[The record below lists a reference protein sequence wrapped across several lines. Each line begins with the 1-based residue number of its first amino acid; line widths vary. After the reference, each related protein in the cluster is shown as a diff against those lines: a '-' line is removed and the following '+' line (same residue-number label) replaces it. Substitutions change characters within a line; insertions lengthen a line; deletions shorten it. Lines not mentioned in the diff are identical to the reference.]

1 MSYHVAEI
9 ERGVYGEPSKIGEE
23 YEEFLDAREQG
34 VAIMELVEL
43 SDMLGA
49 VKGYLAKYH
58 KGTTLQ
64 DLIDMQVVTE
74 RAFATGHRSSR

>member
-1 MSYHVAEI
+1 MSYHIAEI
-9 ERGVYGEPSKIGEE
+9 ERGQYGEPSKIREE
-23 YEEFLDAREQG
+23 FEEFLDAREQG

-49 VKGYLAKYH
+49 VKGYLEKYH

-64 DLIDMQVVTE
+64 DLLDMQRVTE
-74 RAFATGHRSSR
+74 RAFVSGARESR